1 MTTETIDPAAPKRG
15 LLGRLLRLLGLLLAA
30 VLLVGAGFGAGFFYF
45 GKPLSP
51 ADDLL
56 RLIEKNPASADAPAA
71 EPEPAPGTPAK
82 VPRPAPEDAGFVT
95 SYYTLAEPLTS
106 NLMDSR
112 KFLQLSITVATD
124 YEPTVLDHVK
134 THEQAIRAD
143 ALQVISSF
151 SEEQLKSRDGR
162 RLLAADL
169 LQAINARL
177 ETMENFGGIKEVIF
191 PAFVM
196 Q

>member
-1 MTTETIDPAAPKRG
+1 MTTDTAVPIQPKRG
-15 LLGRLLRLLGLLLAA
+15 LAGQLLRMLGLLVAA
-30 VLLVGAGFGAGFFYF
+30 LLLVGAGFGAGFFYF

-51 ADDLL
+51 ADDLM
-56 RLIEKNPASADAPAA
+56 RLIDKTPAETPAAAPAPDAPAR
-71 EPEPAPGTPAK
+71 
-82 VPRPAPEDAGFVT
+82 VPRPSRTDTGFET

-106 NLMDSR
+106 NLLQSR

-124 YEPTVLDHVK
+124 YDGSVLDHVK
-134 THEQAIRAD
+134 RHEQAIRAD
-143 ALQVISSF
+143 ALQVISGF
-151 SEEQLKSRDGR
+151 TEDQLHTREGRAQLASE
-162 RLLAADL
+162 LLG
-169 LQAINARL
+169 AINARL